1 MFFFLSESKLYIP
14 HKMFSFCML
23 NKFIHNC
30 QVMLRKVMSSF
41 KIEVSAKLKVKI
53 TTRWRS
59 LSALNKKWHIMHL
72 YYLKA
77 KSDSAFVSCISVLS
91 SFFLF
96 YWILFYCVYAAETQ
110 PGSVKVG
117 RLVSKRML
125 QTTGDWRSRSLS
137 CLWSL
142 LFCSSPRPCAL
153 LFQPFVS
160 DCYWHLCPNPDLW
173 PLLTHVDMYAAL
185 NSWKNEWPSMPDG
198 KFPKFMGFI

>member
-1 MFFFLSESKLYIP
+1 
-14 HKMFSFCML
+14 MFSFCML

-30 QVMLRKVMSSF
+30 QVMLRKVMSSKYQHQQASVF
-41 KIEVSAKLKVKI
+41 LDIKK
-53 TTRWRS
+53 TTIWRS
-59 LSALNKKWHIMHL
+59 LSAFSKKWHIMHL
-72 YYLKA
+72 YYQKA

-91 SFFLF
+91 SFFKF
-96 YWILFYCVYAAETQ
+96 YFILFYCVYAAETQ

-142 LFCSSPRPCAL
+142 LLFCSSPPDPVLYC
-153 LFQPFVS
+153 FS
-160 DCYWHLCPNPDLW
+160 HLCQIVIGICAPT
-173 PLLTHVDMYAAL
+173 LTSDPYSHVDMYAAL

-198 KFPKFMGFI
+198 KFPKFMGFIL